1 MVSDFLVLD
10 DEPFFRL
17 NEKEFKLAVK
27 KHPELESTENFFLQH
42 SATIHLEPGKA
53 KDGYVDNDLI
63 LEQFERLFKLLQ
75 FKTSYKDK
83 KVKLIVDNATT
94 HTSKE
99 YNINDFSMKSGTKCP
114 VEYIR
119 WIENGEEKSLKCFY
133 ENGLSK
139 GLLVIGRE
147 LKVVKED
154 EKLKLQDLR
163 NRVGSHPTFKNKS
176 KLQVLAEKYGV
187 EIVFAPK

>member
-1 MVSDFLVLD
+1 M
-10 DEPFFRL
+10 
-17 NEKEFKLAVK
+17 
-27 KHPELESTENFFLQH
+27 
-42 SATIHLEPGKA
+42 EPGKA

-75 FKTSYKDK
+75 FKTSNKDK

-99 YNINDFSMKSGTKCP
+99 YNINDFSMKSGTNCP

-119 WIENGEEKSLKCFY
+119 WIEKREEKSLKCLY

-139 GLLVIGRE
+139 GLLVIGSE
-147 LKVVKED
+147 
-154 EKLKLQDLR
+154 
-163 NRVGSHPTFKNKS
+163 
-176 KLQVLAEKYGV
+176 
-187 EIVFAPK
+187 